1 MTASAPR
8 VTQIRRAIVLLSL
21 AAIALV
27 GIAALKRATPY
38 GLGLTNDSA
47 AYVGGARALLDGQGF
62 TRTNAAGQILPI
74 VHFPPV
80 FSIVIAA
87 ASAFGL
93 EMLTVTRAL
102 VLVLFGASSLLFAAL
117 CFQLTRAWGW
127 ALLGAGLF
135 VSSGAML
142 GVYSFALSEPLYLI
156 LTLAA
161 FVCLGEFFHGGRRVW
176 LIVGAGAAGAA
187 VLTRYVGVSLVLAAG
202 MAVGIGSPTRA
213 NRKDDLALFSSVALA
228 PWLAWSARNLLTAG
242 TTSNRVLVWHPPDGE
257 WLIAGLASFAAWL
270 IPSIDPARPLEPQ
283 GALAL
288 LSWVLLAG
296 PAVWLGAR
304 LARGVRTPSPREAL
318 ARMLALFTLVY
329 LVGLIV
335 SISLFDASTP
345 LDVRVLSPIVL
356 ADLALAVAGLNQVAR
371 STRPVLRWMAIGAGV
386 AALAFSARHAADEV
400 DRLQLDGQGFASLS
414 WRNSRALEAVRE
426 LPIEILLYSN
436 RPAALLLLLDRPS
449 FIAPTPTDPSTLLPR
464 QGYLEDLLQMQRRI
478 YAGEAV
484 LAFFGPSEPD
494 PADRAWIGQLTDGL
508 PIYAEFND
516 GTLFGK
522 P

>member
-1 MTASAPR
+1 
-8 VTQIRRAIVLLSL
+8 
-21 AAIALV
+21 
-27 GIAALKRATPY
+27 
-38 GLGLTNDSA
+38 
-47 AYVGGARALLDGQGF
+47 
-62 TRTNAAGQILPI
+62 
-74 VHFPPV
+74 
-80 FSIVIAA
+80 
-87 ASAFGL
+87 
-93 EMLTVTRAL
+93 
-102 VLVLFGASSLLFAAL
+102 
-117 CFQLTRAWGW
+117 
-127 ALLGAGLF
+127 
-135 VSSGAML
+135 
-142 GVYSFALSEPLYLI
+142 
-156 LTLAA
+156 
-161 FVCLGEFFHGGRRVW
+161 
-176 LIVGAGAAGAA
+176 
-187 VLTRYVGVSLVLAAG
+187 
-202 MAVGIGSPTRA
+202 
-213 NRKDDLALFSSVALA
+213 
-228 PWLAWSARNLLTAG
+228 
-242 TTSNRVLVWHPPDGE
+242 
-257 WLIAGLASFAAWL
+257 
-270 IPSIDPARPLEPQ
+270 
-283 GALAL
+283 
-288 LSWVLLAG
+288 
-296 PAVWLGAR
+296 
-304 LARGVRTPSPREAL
+304 
-318 ARMLALFTLVY
+318 MLALFTLVY

-345 LDVRVLSPIVL
+345 LDVRVLSPVVL